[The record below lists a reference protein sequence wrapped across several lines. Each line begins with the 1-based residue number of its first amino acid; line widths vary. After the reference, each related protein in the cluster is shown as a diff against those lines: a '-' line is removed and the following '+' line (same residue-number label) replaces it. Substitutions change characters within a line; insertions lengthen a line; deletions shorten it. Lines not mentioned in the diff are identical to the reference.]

1 MTGEPGGGL
10 LPQLLARRLP
20 FFYGW
25 VILACT
31 CCAGFSRQGGAVGTL
46 SIFVEPM
53 TREFGWTRT
62 ALSGAVSLGGVLAAL
77 SAPLHGRVLDRRG
90 ARFLLCAAVLS
101 TGAAAMLLSLTNSLL
116 MFYLLFCVARMNF
129 AAPFDLGIYGA
140 VNNWFVTRRPLVS
153 SIATLAQMAG
163 LVVLPIIAQLGILR
177 GGWRVGWLAVGTAV
191 LAVGFIPNWLFMV
204 RRPEDLGLLP
214 DAGQTRP
221 TPGSPATVRLLEPRF
236 TRAQAIRTP
245 AFWLLCLFTVF
256 AFPVQ
261 AGASLH
267 QAPYLIERGINPTI
281 AATIVGTFSFM
292 SGVSSLAFGAVARAM
307 PLRYGL
313 SLAGALECAA
323 MVAMLRITT
332 PADGYLAAAIFG
344 AGVGGLMTL
353 LPIAWAD
360 YFGRRSYGAIRGMAL
375 SVQVLGQACGPL
387 LSGALRDQTGS
398 YGLSLKS
405 FAVLA
410 ALSALTVLWAR
421 HPAYG
426 TA

>member
-1 MTGEPGGGL
+1 MTGEPGGRL
-10 LPQLLARRLP
+10 LPRLLACRLP

-31 CCAGFSRQGGAVGTL
+31 CCAGFSRQGGAAGTL

-90 ARFLLCAAVLS
+90 ARFLLCAAVLG
-101 TGAAAMLLSLTNSLL
+101 TGGAAMGLSLTNSLL
-116 MFYLLFCVARMNF
+116 MFYLLLCLARMNF

-140 VNNWFVTRRPLVS
+140 INNWFVIRRPLVS

-163 LVVLPIIAQLGILR
+163 LVVLPIIAQLGIR
-177 GGWRVGWLAVGTAV
+177 HGGWRAGWLSVGAAV
-191 LAVGFIPNWLFMV
+191 LAVGFIPNWLLMV

-214 DAGQTRP
+214 DAGLIRP
-221 TPGSPATVRLLEPRF
+221 TTGSAATATLFEPTF
-236 TRAQAIRTP
+236 TRAQAMRTP
-245 AFWLLCLFTVF
+245 AFWLLCSFTLL

-281 AATIVGTFSFM
+281 AATIVATFSFV
-292 SGVSSLAFGAVARAM
+292 SGVSSIAFGAVARVVPM
-307 PLRYGL
+307 RYGL
-313 SLAGALECAA
+313 SLTGALECAA
-323 MVAMLRITT
+323 MLAMLRITT

-344 AGVGGLMTL
+344 AAVGGLMTL

-360 YFGRRSYGAIRGMAL
+360 YFGRSSYGAVRGTAL
-375 SVQVLGQACGPL
+375 TVQVLGQACGPV
-387 LSGALRDQTGS
+387 LSGMLRDHTGS
-398 YGLSLKS
+398 YALSLKS

-410 ALSALTVLWAR
+410 ALSAVTVVWAR
-421 HPAYG
+421 QPTLG

>member
-1 MTGEPGGGL
+1 MTGEPGGRL
-10 LPQLLARRLP
+10 LPRLLACRLP

-31 CCAGFSRQGGAVGTL
+31 CCAGFSRQGGAAGTL

-90 ARFLLCAAVLS
+90 ARFLLCAAVLG
-101 TGAAAMLLSLTNSLL
+101 TGGAAMGLSLTNSLL
-116 MFYLLFCVARMNF
+116 MFYLLFCLARMNF

-140 VNNWFVTRRPLVS
+140 INNWFVIRRPLVS

-163 LVVLPIIAQLGILR
+163 LVVLPIIAQLGIR
-177 GGWRVGWLAVGTAV
+177 HGGWRAGWLAVGAAV
-191 LAVGFIPNWLFMV
+191 LAVGFIPNWLLMV

-214 DAGQTRP
+214 DAGLIRP
-221 TPGSPATVRLLEPRF
+221 TPGSAATATLFEPTF
-236 TRAQAIRTP
+236 TRAQAMRTP
-245 AFWLLCLFTVF
+245 AFWLLCSFTLL

-281 AATIVGTFSFM
+281 AATIVATFSFV
-292 SGVSSLAFGAVARAM
+292 SGVSSIPFGAVARVVPM
-307 PLRYGL
+307 RYGL
-313 SLAGALECAA
+313 SLTGALECAA
-323 MVAMLRITT
+323 MLAMLRITT

-344 AGVGGLMTL
+344 AAVGGLMTL

-360 YFGRRSYGAIRGMAL
+360 YFGRSSYGAVRGTAL
-375 SVQVLGQACGPL
+375 TVQVLGQACGPV
-387 LSGALRDQTGS
+387 LSGMLRDHTGS
-398 YGLSLKS
+398 YALSLKS

-410 ALSALTVLWAR
+410 ALSAVTVVWAR
-421 HPAYG
+421 QPTLG

>member
-1 MTGEPGGGL
+1 MSDASGGGL
-10 LPQLLARRLP
+10 LPRVLARRLP

-25 VILACT
+25 VILGCA
-31 CCAGFSRQGGAVGTL
+31 CCAGFSRQGGAVATL
-46 SIFVEPM
+46 SIFVDPM

-90 ARFLLCAAVLS
+90 ARFILCAAVLS

-140 VNNWFVTRRPLVS
+140 INNWFVTRRPFVS
-153 SIATLAQMAG
+153 SIATLTQMGG

-177 GGWRVGWLAVGTAV
+177 GGWRSGWLLVGAAV
-191 LAVGFIPNWLFMV
+191 LTVGFIPNWLFMV
-204 RRPEDLGLLP
+204 RRPEDLGLRP
-214 DAGQTRP
+214 DAGYTRG
-221 TPGSPATVRLLEPRF
+221 TPGSATTTPLPEPTF
-236 TRAQAIRTP
+236 TRARAMRTP
-245 AFWLLCLFTVF
+245 AFWLLSAFTLF

-267 QAPYLIERGINPTI
+267 QAPYLIERGINATT

-292 SGVSSLAFGAVARAM
+292 SGVSSLAFGAVVRAIPM
-307 PLRYGL
+307 RYGL
-313 SLAGALECAA
+313 SLTGALECLA
-323 MVAMLRITT
+323 MLAMLRIAT

-353 LPIAWAD
+353 VPIAWAD
-360 YFGRRSYGAIRGMAL
+360 YFGRRSYGAIRGIAL
-375 SVQVLGQACGPL
+375 SVQVLGQACGPV
-387 LSGALRDQTGS
+387 LSGALRDHTGN
-398 YGLSLKS
+398 YVRALES

-410 ALSALTVLWAR
+410 AVAALTALWAR
-421 HPAYG
+421 QPAHR
-426 TA
+426 AA

>member
-1 MTGEPGGGL
+1 MSGAPGGGVL
-10 LPQLLARRLP
+10 ARALARRTS

-25 VILACT
+25 VILACA
-31 CCAGFSRQGGAVGTL
+31 CCAGFSRQGGAVATL

-90 ARFLLCAAVLS
+90 ARFMLCAAVLS
-101 TGAAAMLLSLTNSLL
+101 TGTAAMLLSLTNSLP

-140 VNNWFVTRRPLVS
+140 INNWFVTRRPFVS
-153 SIATLAQMAG
+153 SIATLTQMAG
-163 LVVLPIIAQLGILR
+163 LVVLPIIAQLGILH
-177 GGWRVGWLAVGTAV
+177 GSWRSGWLLVGVAV
-191 LAVGFIPNWLFMV
+191 LTVGFIPNWLFMV
-204 RRPEDLGLLP
+204 RRPEDLGLRP
-214 DAGQTRP
+214 DAGNAGA
-221 TPGSPATVRLLEPRF
+221 TPGFVATPPLSEPTF
-236 TRAQAIRTP
+236 TRGQAMRTP
-245 AFWLLCLFTVF
+245 AFWLLSAFTLF

-267 QAPYLIERGINPTI
+267 QAPYLIERGINPTT

-292 SGVSSLAFGAVARAM
+292 SGVSSLAFGAVARAI

-313 SLAGALECAA
+313 SLTGALECAA
-323 MVAMLRITT
+323 MLAMLRIAT

-353 LPIAWAD
+353 VPIAWAD
-360 YFGRRSYGAIRGMAL
+360 YFGRRSYGAIRGIAL
-375 SVQVLGQACGPL
+375 SVQVLGQACGPGL
-387 LSGALRDQTGS
+387 AGAVRDHTGN
-398 YGLSLKS
+398 YVRSLES

-410 ALSALTVLWAR
+410 AISALTAPWAR
-421 HPAYG
+421 QPAHR
-426 TA
+426 TT

>member
-1 MTGEPGGGL
+1 MSGAPGAGL
-10 LPQLLARRLP
+10 LPRALARRLP

-25 VILACT
+25 VILASA
-31 CCAGFSRQGGAVGTL
+31 CCAGFSRQGGAVATL
-46 SIFVEPM
+46 SIFIEPM

-77 SAPLHGRVLDRRG
+77 SAPLHGHVLDRRG
-90 ARFLLCAAVLS
+90 ARFMLCAAVLS
-101 TGAAAMLLSLTNSLL
+101 TGAAAMLLSLTNSLP

-140 VNNWFVTRRPLVS
+140 INNWFVTRRPFVS
-153 SIATLAQMAG
+153 SIATLTQMAG
-163 LVVLPIIAQLGILR
+163 LVVLPIVAQLGILH
-177 GGWRVGWLAVGTAV
+177 GGWRSGWLLVGAAV
-191 LAVGFIPNWLFMV
+191 LTVGFIPNWLFMV
-204 RRPEDLGLLP
+204 RRPEDLGLRP
-214 DAGQTRP
+214 DAGDTRA
-221 TPGSPATVRLLEPRF
+221 TPGSATAPPLSEPTF
-236 TRAQAIRTP
+236 SRAQAMRTP
-245 AFWLLCLFTVF
+245 AFWLLSAFTLF

-267 QAPYLIERGINPTI
+267 QAPYLIERGINPTT

-292 SGVSSLAFGAVARAM
+292 SGVSSLAFGAVARAI

-313 SLAGALECAA
+313 SLTGALECAA
-323 MVAMLRITT
+323 MLAMLRIAT

-353 LPIAWAD
+353 VPIAWAD
-360 YFGRRSYGAIRGMAL
+360 YFGRRSYGAIRGIAL

-387 LSGALRDQTGS
+387 LSGALRDHTGD
-398 YGLSLKS
+398 YVRSLES

-410 ALSALTVLWAR
+410 AVSALTALWAR
-421 HPAYG
+421 QPTHRA
-426 TA
+426 A

>member
-1 MTGEPGGGL
+1 MSGAPGAGL
-10 LPQLLARRLP
+10 LPRMLSRRLP
-20 FFYGW
+20 FYYGW

-31 CCAGFSRQGGAVGTL
+31 CCAGFSRQGGAVTTL

-53 TREFGWTRT
+53 TRQFGWTRT

-90 ARFLLCAAVLS
+90 ARFMLCAAVLT
-101 TGAAAMLLSLTNSLL
+101 TGSAAMLLSLTNSLL

-140 VNNWFVTRRPLVS
+140 INNWFITRRPLVTAV
-153 SIATLAQMAG
+153 ATLTQMAG
-163 LVVLPIIAQLGILR
+163 LVVLPIIAELGILH
-177 GGWRVGWLAVGTAV
+177 GGWRAGWLAVGAAV
-191 LAVGFIPNWLFMV
+191 LTVGFVPNWLFMV
-204 RRPEDLGLLP
+204 RRPEDLGLRP
-214 DAGQTRP
+214 DTGHIRA
-221 TPGSPATVRLLEPRF
+221 TPAAAAVPPLVEPSF
-236 TRAQAIRTP
+236 TRGQAMRTP
-245 AFWLLCLFTVF
+245 AFWLLCSFTLF

-267 QAPYLIERGINPTI
+267 QAPYLIERGIHSTT
-281 AATIVGTFSFM
+281 AATIVSTFSFL
-292 SGVSSLAFGAVARAM
+292 SGVSSLAFGTIARAIPM
-307 PLRYGL
+307 RYLL

-323 MVAMLRITT
+323 MLAMLRVAT

-353 LPIAWAD
+353 MPIAWAD
-360 YFGRRSYGAIRGMAL
+360 YFGRRSYGAIRGIAL
-375 SVQVLGQACGPL
+375 SVQVLGQAYGPV
-387 LSGALRDQTGS
+387 LSGALRDHTGS
-398 YGLSLKS
+398 YVRSLES

-410 ALSALTVLWAR
+410 ALSALTALWAAPPG
-421 HPAYG
+421 HG

>member
-1 MTGEPGGGL
+1 MTAASGVGL
-10 LPQLLARRLP
+10 LPRTLSRRLP

-25 VILACT
+25 IILACA
-31 CCAGFSRQGGAVGTL
+31 CCAGFSRQGGAVATL
-46 SIFVEPM
+46 SIFVAPM
-53 TREFGWTRT
+53 TREFGWSRT

-77 SAPLHGRVLDRRG
+77 SAPLQGRVLDRQG
-90 ARFLLCAAVLS
+90 ARFMLCAAVLS
-101 TGAAAMLLSLTNSLL
+101 TGGAAMLLSQTNSLP

-140 VNNWFVTRRPLVS
+140 INNWFVTRRPFATT
-153 SIATLAQMAG
+153 IATLTQMAG
-163 LVVLPIIAQLGILR
+163 LVVLPIIAEIGILH
-177 GGWRVGWLAVGTAV
+177 GGWRAGWLAVGGAV
-191 LAVGFIPNWLFMV
+191 LAVGLIPNWLFMV
-204 RRPEDLGLLP
+204 RRPEDLGLAP
-214 DAGQTRP
+214 DTRHIRP
-221 TPGSPATVRLLEPRF
+221 TPGSTATAPRSEPTF
-236 TRAQAIRTP
+236 SRAQAMRTP
-245 AFWLLCLFTVF
+245 AFWLLCSFTLF

-267 QAPYLIERGINPTI
+267 QAPYLIERGINSTI
-281 AATIVGTFSFM
+281 AATIVATFSFM
-292 SGVSSLAFGAVARAM
+292 SGVSSLAFGGLARAI

-323 MVAMLRITT
+323 MLAMLRITT

-344 AGVGGLMTL
+344 AGVGGLMIL

-360 YFGRRSYGAIRGMAL
+360 YFGRRSYGAIRGIAL

-398 YGLSLKS
+398 YERSLQC

-410 ALSALTVLWAR
+410 ALAALTALWAR
-421 HPAYG
+421 RPAHR